1 MFNTEF
7 LNSIIKA
14 YDVRGLVESQITPD
28 FAFVLGG
35 AYARFLQEE
44 REPSTIIIGEDM
56 RPSSPMLADA
66 VREAGARESSSAN
79 EISGIEIPPLELGR
93 RGHLRAIP
101 N

>member
-1 MFNTEF
+1 MA
-7 LNSIIKA
+7 I
-14 YDVRGLVESQITPD
+14 
-28 FAFVLGG
+28 
-35 AYARFLQEE
+35 
-44 REPSTIIIGEDM
+44 
-56 RPSSPMLADA
+56 ADA